1 MATMKTLNGY
11 GFNATEF
18 NGKTSDSYLQKTDT
32 ASDSA
37 KLGGKAPEYYIQP
50 RNLLDNSDFTNP
62 VNQRGMI
69 SIDTPYTYIID
80 RWFVENN
87 TTARLENKMLYLTGT
102 ITQKVVFT
110 NIAGKTLTYAACNA
124 NGSIII
130 CTFNAPST
138 FDESWKTLGYTATD
152 DGSVNIYTTDIN
164 DDPQRVIFALETNT
178 EKAFLWAALYE
189 GSYTADTLPP
199 YVPKGYV
206 AELAEC
212 QRYFRKS
219 FVGSS
224 IPSFSEHGQVIIRAA
239 NTNWLCSVNFDKP
252 MRCAP
257 SVIVYSPVSKQAG
270 KISRFSDDTEIDVNV
285 AATSS
290 DFQITKASAFTDYD
304 AYYFS
309 YIASS
314 DL

>member
-62 VNQRGMI
+62 VNQRRIESG
-69 SIDTPYTYIID
+69 STVSEWTYFID
-80 RWFVENN
+80 RWKSNSGSSGTVSFSSDRM
-87 TTARLENKMLYLTGT
+87 TTDFNFAQVLNPDTVKTGMKVTLAAKYSDGT
-102 ITQKVVFT
+102 ICVVSRT
-110 NIAGKTLTYAACNA
+110 I
-124 NGSIII
+124 S
-130 CTFNAPST
+130 
-138 FDESWKTLGYTATD
+138 
-152 DGSVNIYTTDIN
+152 
-164 DDPQRVIFALETNT
+164 RTNT
-178 EKAFLWAALYE
+178 WNWVTSEIVNGHCIGVSDEGDGISARAIIEAGTVEWAALYE
-189 GSYTADTLPP
+189 GEYTADTLPP
-199 YVPKGYV
+199 YMPKGY
-206 AELAEC
+206 AQEFAEC

-219 FVGSS
+219 FVGNS
-224 IPSFSEHGQVIIRAA
+224 IPPFSEHGQVVIRAA
-239 NTNWLCSVNFDKP
+239 NENWLCSVNFDKP

-270 KISRFSDDTEIDVNV
+270 KVSRFSDDVEIDVGV
-285 AATSS
+285 AVSPS
-290 DFQITKASAFTDYD
+290 DFQINQSSAFTLYD
-304 AYYFS
+304 AYCFC